1 MMNRIVSVL
10 AILTIVFSGFAKEG
24 KRKVKLEKGIYAQIE
39 TSKGDILLKLEEEKA
54 PLTVAN
60 FIGLAEGKLTVFD
73 SIKIKSP
80 FYDGLKFHRVISSF
94 MIQGGD
100 PDGNGSGGP
109 GYKFWDEADNGLP
122 HDGPGVLSMANAGP
136 NTNGS
141 QFFITHKATPHLNG
155 RHTVFGRVIEGQA
168 VVDQIE
174 QDDLILTIKIIRKG
188 FKAKRFKATKVF
200 EEVYRQKEVEVLAE
214 QERLAAL
221 KFKDDIR
228 KENADNY
235 SIPEYKKYFFDLVKE
250 REPNAIQTE
259 SGLVYV
265 IKKKHKGDLIKEKDN
280 IALHYVGTHL
290 YGGKFDSSR
299 DRNRTLDFQYLVNPL
314 ISGFNEG
321 LALTGQEGMIDLY
334 IPYYLAYGSS
344 AGRMPAYS
352 DLVFE
357 IEIIS
362 VNE

>member
-1 MMNRIVSVL
+1 MMNKIITVL
-10 AILTIVFSGFAKEG
+10 AILTFVFSGFAKEG
-24 KRKVKLEKGIYAQIE
+24 KNKVKLEKGIYAKIE
-39 TSKGDILLKLEEEKA
+39 TSKGEILLKLEEEKA

-80 FYDGLKFHRVISSF
+80 FYDGLKFHRVINAF

-174 QDDLILTIKIIRKG
+174 KDDLILAINIIRKG
-188 FKAKRFKATKVF
+188 FKAKRFNASKVF
-200 EEVYRQKEVEVLAE
+200 EKVYREKEVLVLAE
-214 QERLAAL
+214 QEKLAAL

-265 IKKKHKGDLIKEKDN
+265 IKKEHKGDLIKEKDKL
-280 IALHYVGTHL
+280 AVHYVGTHL
-290 YGGKFDSSR
+290 FGDKFDSSR
-299 DRNRTLDFQYLVNPL
+299 DRNKTLDFQYLVQPL

-321 LALTGQEGMIDLY
+321 LALTGEEGKIDLY
-334 IPYYLAYGSS
+334 IPYYLAYGAS

-362 VNE
+362 VNK